1 MCHGRRRGE
10 PVLVMPEDKELGPS
24 NTRIN
29 RWLEGVE
36 TAINEGTLYGRRK
49 DKSVVWTGGRRNS
62 VPFSIKQPLSID
74 DNHDNNQQVEW
85 LDLESSRSFYFL
97 PRHTPTNDKNTT
109 LILPKIPR
117 QASQKCPRTTENRLD
132 VIDLEY
138 CRIETEFM
146 RKDTRMETIK
156 STDDD
161 KSDCQ
166 VSIIEGVN
174 QLSLNHHNNNDDKR
188 FPDDKSAFFLKL
200 RGSTGSGDNSMDQ
213 LTIIETTPKDLR
225 HGTTS
230 AILFMTCPALPCVRR
245 GETRVS
251 KDVESD
257 LDFDPRFLMPT
268 ESSLEEA
275 RYLLASRRGSLPCVG
290 RGMRRKSLDMV
301 AEEQPTDPIKGENT
315 MTSLVSQ
322 RVPRHR
328 NRSRSLDNSFET
340 RNSFAAF
347 KESLKSRDV
356 KRTRLGT

>member
-1 MCHGRRRGE
+1 MLKIISVFCFQH
-10 PVLVMPEDKELGPS
+10 S
-24 NTRIN
+24 Q
-29 RWLEGVE
+29 
-36 TAINEGTLYGRRK
+36 
-49 DKSVVWTGGRRNS
+49 VVWTGGRRNS

-230 AILFMTCPALPCVRR
+230 NNNRADTPSNRDKGMFSLPVLMNTDGRR
-245 GETRVS
+245 HTVHDVPSITVCQEGETRVS

-257 LDFDPRFLMPT
+257 SDFDPRFLMPT
-268 ESSLEEA
+268 E
-275 RYLLASRRGSLPCVG
+275 V
-290 RGMRRKSLDMV
+290 
-301 AEEQPTDPIKGENT
+301 
-315 MTSLVSQ
+315 
-322 RVPRHR
+322 
-328 NRSRSLDNSFET
+328 
-340 RNSFAAF
+340 
-347 KESLKSRDV
+347 
-356 KRTRLGT
+356 RTIIWT